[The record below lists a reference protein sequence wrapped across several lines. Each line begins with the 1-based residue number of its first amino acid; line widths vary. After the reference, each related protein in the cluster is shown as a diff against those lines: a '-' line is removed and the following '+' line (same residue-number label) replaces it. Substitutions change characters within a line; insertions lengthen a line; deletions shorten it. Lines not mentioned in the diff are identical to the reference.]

1 MGTNHLQRREALAG
15 MIGMALGIGST
26 PVFAQNVRG
35 VTANSIKIGVQV
47 PLTGPVALSG
57 EQIRAGE
64 VAYMS
69 MINDRGGV
77 NGRKIELIIEDNEFS
92 AQKGVTA
99 VRKLVTRDNVF
110 AMVGGNGVSQ
120 FNPVLPFLDE
130 QQVPVINAYTG
141 VVDWYN
147 PVRQRVFGVYPP
159 LEFSAQAIGRWA
171 AKEGHKKILVAHFDA
186 AIAVSFS
193 KMIEPGA
200 KTANPNVEVELMPVK
215 LGTVDYT
222 PIALEIMRKNPDVVI
237 AANILQEFVA
247 LTKELRTQGSKV
259 PVFTLPINVLQS
271 VLALAPEP
279 LEGVKAL
286 SFTRSPT
293 ADTPALKEYRDALA
307 KYVPSQKADF
317 VSLFTFAASKIFVEA
332 LSRVKGEL
340 TYDALYASLHSLK
353 DYDSGILPPVTFSP
367 TSHLGVTSFFK
378 MIAHNGQWVA
388 TGELVDSQAMN
399 W

>member
-1 MGTNHLQRREALAG
+1 
-15 MIGMALGIGST
+15 
-26 PVFAQNVRG
+26 VFAQNVRG

-293 ADTPALKEYRDALA
+293 ADTPGSVWQKLLGCPTGGSGARARPSNRARAGSLRSEDRCRGSRPGRSRPRGRSRPSRGPRAATARFDPSPWYGELEALPQTCRR
-307 KYVPSQKADF
+307 PSPWGS
-317 VSLFTFAASKIFVEA
+317 VSLGYSSSSTYRTSPFWGDCVE
-332 LSRVKGEL
+332 
-340 TYDALYASLHSLK
+340 H
-353 DYDSGILPPVTFSP
+353 P
-367 TSHLGVTSFFK
+367 
-378 MIAHNGQWVA
+378 
-388 TGELVDSQAMN
+388 
-399 W
+399 